1 MKENKKE
8 EKPIK
13 AKFNISKSR
22 QCRNNET
29 KDKRTRSACLNYN
42 LYNKFIP
49 TLKPIDANINPSPIK
64 LTGKEDLYI
73 SVDNFSIKTRKK
85 FLDIEES
92 IKEKAVNSTD
102 EDCNCK
108 LSYIVSD
115 SSEDSKDNDNKNV
128 IKNKNSLDNDENMSN
143 IKKKELYCISHIRK
157 KMSGIKNQIESKK
170 YKDDFTF
177 NKSYNNY
184 YSGNY
189 RIKCAQ
195 NYIDKLKLESMNE
208 FNKYKNRTISFN
220 ESKRNKPPILGF
232 LQMNEVSAISN
243 STLSSC
249 NLSEI

>member
-49 TLKPIDANINPSPIK
+49 TLKPIDENINPSPIK

-128 IKNKNSLDNDENMSN
+128 IKNKNSQNNENMAN
-143 IKKKELYCISHIRK
+143 IKKKELHCISHIRK

-208 FNKYKNRTISFN
+208 FNKFKNRTISFN